1 MFADSL
7 HLKLQYTCVADA
19 YMHVHVFAKTEYAFD
34 PEHTP
39 VPFRS
44 DKASYPAAGKIY
56 FFCRYDCAQQ
66 FVILS
71 KMGDGRVSLYGLR
84 N

>member
-56 FFCRYDCAQQ
+56 FPRWEMVGYRSTGFETRSGGAQH
-66 FVILS
+66 
-71 KMGDGRVSLYGLR
+71 
-84 N
+84 

>member
-19 YMHVHVFAKTEYAFD
+19 YMHVHVFAKIEYAFD

-39 VPFRS
+39 V
-44 DKASYPAAGKIY
+44 AGKLTFPRWEMVGY
-56 FFCRYDCAQQ
+56 RSTGFETRSGGAQH
-66 FVILS
+66 
-71 KMGDGRVSLYGLR
+71 
-84 N
+84 